1 MRPPVPRF
9 VRWAVALAVIAALTV
24 VVFQYWGTSQYP
36 IAIASPSQ
44 SAGQAPQVAQAAQ
57 AGRTVQTAQ
66 TGPATVQ
73 GANWLP
79 TRWGPLGP
87 ADRDLLVMMRQA
99 GLCGGS
105 SGRQALTQ
113 GSNPQ
118 VRTVAKKIS
127 ADYGDLDNQVRSVA
141 SKLGMTLP
149 NQPTVQQQNW
159 MKQLS
164 GQSGAAYDRMFA
176 QHLRVTEGDVLPAI
190 TAVRAGTRNELIRS
204 FAANAAVLVNRHMEA
219 LERTGLVDY
228 SKLPAPPAPVTN
240 TTPADPTQ
248 AINQVVNVTPVRAAT
263 GTNANAMIAALVST
277 AGVLV
282 ALGLLGTGKRV
293 RRPVGAQHRS
303 APRGYATRPAP
314 RRRAAHRW

>member
-1 MRPPVPRF
+1 VRPPVPRF

-36 IAIASPSQ
+36 VAIAARDRA
-44 SAGQAPQVAQAAQ
+44 AGQAGQPQ
-57 AGRTVQTAQ
+57 
-66 TGPATVQ
+66 ATVQ
-73 GANWLP
+73 DENWMP

-87 ADRDLLVMMRQA
+87 ADRDLLVMIRQA

-105 SGRQALTQ
+105 SGRQAQTQ

-127 ADYGDLDNQVRSVA
+127 ADYGDLDNQLRAVA
-141 SKLGMTLP
+141 GKLGVALP
-149 NQPTVQQQNW
+149 NQPTAQQQGW

-164 GQSGAAYDRMFA
+164 AQSGSKYDRTFA
-176 QHLRVTEGDVLPAI
+176 QRLRVTEGEVLPAI

-228 SKLPAPPAPVTN
+228 TKLPAPPAPVAN
-240 TTPADPTQ
+240 TTPAGPTQ
-248 AINQVVNVTPVRAAT
+248 AVNQVANVTPVRAT
-263 GTNANAMIAALVST
+263 SGINTNAMIAALVST
-277 AGVLV
+277 AGVLL
-282 ALGLLGTGKRV
+282 ALGLLGTGKRI
-293 RRPVGAQHRS
+293 RRPAPAGAQHRI
-303 APRGYATRPAP
+303 APRGYATRPTQ

>member
-1 MRPPVPRF
+1 VRPPVPRF

-36 IAIASPSQ
+36 IAIAPRGQ
-44 SAGQAPQVAQAAQ
+44 AAGQAGQ
-57 AGRTVQTAQ
+57 AGQARQAGPTTAQ
-66 TGPATVQ
+66 D
-73 GANWLP
+73 ANWTP
-79 TRWGPLGP
+79 TRWGPVGP
-87 ADRDLLVMMRQA
+87 ADRDLLVMIRQA

-105 SGRQALTQ
+105 SGRQAQAQ

-127 ADYGDLDNQVRSVA
+127 TDYGDLDNQVRSVA
-141 SKLGMTLP
+141 SKLGVALP
-149 NQPTVQQQNW
+149 NQPTVQQQSW
-159 MKQLS
+159 MNQLS
-164 GQSGAAYDRMFA
+164 GQSGSKYDRMFA
-176 QHLRVTEGDVLPAI
+176 QHLRVTEGEVLPAI

-228 SKLPAPPAPVTN
+228 SKLPAPPPPVTN
-240 TTPADPTQ
+240 ATTDSPTR
-248 AINQVVNVTPVRAAT
+248 AIGQVVNVSPEQAT
-263 GTNANAMIAALVST
+263 AGINTNAMIAALVST

-282 ALGLLGTGKRV
+282 ALGLLGTGKRI
-293 RRPVGAQHRS
+293 RRPAPAGAQHRS
-303 APRGYATRPAP
+303 TPRSYATRPTQ

>member
-1 MRPPVPRF
+1 M
-9 VRWAVALAVIAALTV
+9 IH
-24 VVFQYWGTSQYP
+24 
-36 IAIASPSQ
+36 
-44 SAGQAPQVAQAAQ
+44 
-57 AGRTVQTAQ
+57 
-66 TGPATVQ
+66 
-73 GANWLP
+73 
-79 TRWGPLGP
+79 
-87 ADRDLLVMMRQA
+87 QA

-105 SGRQALTQ
+105 SGRQAQTQ

-127 ADYGDLDNQVRSVA
+127 TDYGDLDNQVRSVA
-141 SKLGMTLP
+141 SKLGVTLP

-164 GQSGAAYDRMFA
+164 RQSGAAYDRMFA

-190 TAVRAGTRNELIRS
+190 TAVRAGTRNELVRS
-204 FAANAAVLVNRHMEA
+204 FAANAAVLVNRHLEA

-240 TTPADPTQ
+240 TASADPTQ
-248 AINQVVNVTPVRAAT
+248 AINQVVNVTPVRAAA
-263 GTNANAMIAALVST
+263 GTNTNAMIAALVST

-293 RRPVGAQHRS
+293 RRTAGAQHRS